1 MNEKKEEIKKKIENE
16 KKLQEAIKKAKEK
29 GIQTAQITNTIP
41 LIEQLNYKN
50 MNLLY
55 NGHKINFIYYLTHL
69 FRKNGLTFG

>member
-29 GIQTAQITNTIP
+29 GIQTAQTTNTIP

-50 MNLLY
+50 MNLLF
-55 NGHKINFIYYLTHL
+55 NG
-69 FRKNGLTFG
+69 KNIKWCFFFLHY